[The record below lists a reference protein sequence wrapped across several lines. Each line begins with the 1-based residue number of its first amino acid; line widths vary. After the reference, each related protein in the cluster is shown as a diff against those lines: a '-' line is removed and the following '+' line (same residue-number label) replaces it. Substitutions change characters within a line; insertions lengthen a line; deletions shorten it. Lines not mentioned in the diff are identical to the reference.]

1 MTIDSDI
8 GCLKTFEMFHNVDP
22 SRLKLV
28 ALMGERLN
36 FKPGEMLIHAG
47 DFSQAVYFIL
57 SGEIEIKSP
66 TADEHSSTF
75 VLGRGSVFGD
85 VPLLCNKPYVGN
97 VKALIHS
104 ELLRVPRQ
112 VYFDLMASVPDFAVS
127 VAKDLAS
134 RLYRVTTRVIGPQQT
149 GTTLPSITI
158 PRTRP

>member
-1 MTIDSDI
+1 MSIESDI
-8 GCLKTFEMFHNVDP
+8 GCLKTFEMFQNIES

-36 FKPGEMLIHAG
+36 FAPGELMIQAG

-57 SGEIEIKSP
+57 SGEIEIKNP
-66 TADEHSSTF
+66 NAGEHANTF

-97 VKALIHS
+97 VTALVQS
-104 ELLRVPRQ
+104 ELLRVPTQ
-112 VYFDLMASVPDFAVS
+112 VYFDLMVSVPEFAVS

-134 RLYRVTTRVIGPQQT
+134 RLYRVTTRVIGPQQPS
-149 GTTLPSITI
+149 GTPL
-158 PRTRP
+158 